1 MDGKVVV
8 VTGATSGIGEQAAL
22 QLAERGATVVPVGRD
37 QHRLE
42 RVDAEL
48 RRRGSHA
55 EPLRANFASQ
65 AEVRR
70 LAAELLRRHER
81 IDVLVNNA
89 GVVFGGPFADVPIDR
104 HHLTVAV
111 NLGVV
116 RSSRALSPDGRE
128 LTMAI
133 NHYAPFLLTNLLLDR
148 LRDSAPA
155 RVVTTAS
162 DAHASGRIDLDDL
175 DMERGWSI
183 YRAYG
188 TSKLANIL
196 FTRALARRLADTGVT
211 ANCLHP
217 GAIRTRLGRGGIAGM
232 VWRIMSPFLGSPK
245 RGGARIVYLASDPV
259 GGEVAGQYFVDD
271 RPRAL
276 SGQAADDDLAE
287 QLWERSAE
295 LVGLSDVAAA

>member
-89 GVVFGGPFADVPIDR
+89 
-104 HHLTVAV
+104 
-111 NLGVV
+111 GVV

>member
-42 RVDAEL
+42 RVDSEL

-55 EPLRANFASQ
+55 EPLRAEFASQ

-70 LAAELLRRHER
+70 LAAELLQRHER

-89 GVVFGGPFADVPIDR
+89 GVV
-104 HHLTVAV
+104 
-111 NLGVV
+111 
-116 RSSRALSPDGRE
+116 RSTRDLSPDGRE
-128 LTMAI
+128 LTMAV

-196 FTRALARRLADTGVT
+196 FTRELARRLADTRVT

-217 GAIRTRLGRGGIAGM
+217 GAIRTRLGRGGIAG
-232 VWRIMSPFLGSPK
+232 VAWRIMSPFLRAPK
-245 RGGARIVYLASDPV
+245 RGGARIVYLATDPV
-259 GGEVAGQYFVDD
+259 GGEVTGQYFVDD